1 MARHTHLQKRKE
13 SGIYYCRVAIPENLR
28 ASIGKR
34 EFHVSLKTSDRIIAR
49 ERVKAEAIKIDRM
62 LAQASGRAYE
72 TTSIIMPT
80 MPLAVAVHSNVALQ
94 SISFTELVERF
105 MALPEKAKLTDKG
118 KLEYRATFK
127 ILAELFGANKPI
139 HAITRED
146 CRRVQLV
153 FTTLPA
159 NSTKRFPKC
168 NVMRALELSKAQNL
182 KPMATKTANS
192 YITRLS
198 TLFRWAHREGL
209 ISTNPTQSLL
219 LPETEA
225 AKDKR
230 HPFTTKQLEAIFNAN
245 LMQQYRH
252 EHHAAFWIPMLSL
265 WTGARLN
272 ELCQLHTADIQ
283 TRDGITCM
291 VIALGD
297 GQHLKTASS
306 QRVIPLHP
314 KLIELGFLEY
324 VEKVHKA
331 GHKNLFFDLRL
342 DAKGSGSS
350 YFSKNFARY
359 LKSIGIK
366 TDKNCFHS
374 FRHNFRDALREAG
387 IEREVVQALGGWK
400 DKSGGVED
408 NYGSGHSVQ
417 RLYGAACKIGY
428 DLNWPDSA
436 SHSIVC

>member
-1 MARHTHLQKRKE
+1 MARHTYLQKRKE
-13 SGIYYCRVAIPENLR
+13 SGIYYCRVAIPKNLR
-28 ASIGKR
+28 SIIGKR

-49 ERVKAEAIKIDRM
+49 ERVKAEAIKIDRI
-62 LAQASGRAYE
+62 LAQASGRDYQ
-72 TTSIIMPT
+72 TTSIIMPAT
-80 MPLAVAVHSNVALQ
+80 LLAWSAHSSVAIQ
-94 SISFTELVERF
+94 SISFSELIERF

-118 KLEYRATFK
+118 KLEYRATFR
-127 ILAELFGANKPI
+127 LLGELFGVNKPI
-139 HAITRED
+139 QTITRDD

-153 FTTLPA
+153 FATLPA

-168 NVMRALELSKAQNL
+168 NVKRVLELSQAQNL
-182 KPMATKTANS
+182 KPMAVKTANS
-192 YITRLS
+192 YLTRLS
-198 TLFRWAHREGL
+198 TLFLWAHREGL
-209 ISTNPTQSLL
+209 ISNNPAQRLL
-219 LPETEA
+219 LPETQA

-245 LMQQYRH
+245 VMQQYRN
-252 EHHAAFWIPMLSL
+252 EHSAAFWVPMLSL

-283 TRDGITCM
+283 TREGIACM
-291 VIALGD
+291 VIVAGD
-297 GQHLKTASS
+297 GKQLKTNSS

-314 KLIELGFLEY
+314 KLIELGFLTYAQQVRE
-324 VEKVHKA
+324 A

-342 DAKGSGSS
+342 DTKGSRSG
-350 YFSKNFARY
+350 YFSKDFARH

-366 TDKNCFHS
+366 TNKNCFHS
-374 FRHNFRDALREAG
+374 FRHNFRDAVREAG

-417 RLYGAACKIGY
+417 RLPPTRAFPIERR
-428 DLNWPDSA
+428 PA
-436 SHSIVC
+436 SLHRQPW